1 MTHTRH
7 ALDTHLTHTPDA
19 DACRCLQQGVYK
31 LHALEHARHALEHAR
46 TQGDIP
52 KLTLHAPQLSQVNC
66 ASTGGVGSS
75 SLSGV
80 GSSVSC
86 AQSNAHVVATLH
98 TADAVGKAGVGSQDA
113 KWPLSAESQL
123 LQKRRVKRQATWLV
137 SPQGKGRVVAPGVSV
152 RQRDGDKGARGESAR
167 GQGHGGF
174 AGEDVE
180 GSASRFGG
188 NRRAR
193 AGTSSGNTHACAS
206 VSPAVSSC
214 VPTTTAPNEPRH
226 AARASLSPAT
236 SPSCVPG
243 SEWGRGDE
251 CASHA
256 QGVSVERERGG
267 KRKMHELQDGSGTR
281 ERLER
286 NKRAGCVV
294 RGDGQA
300 AGQGESDAKTRA
312 MLTLGR
318 RVEVQISDGMEYEGA
333 GGAWGN
339 VCVGVI
345 TQRLADGKFRVRDL
359 NSERDLYVWNRISSC
374 LV

>member
-1 MTHTRH
+1 MS
-7 ALDTHLTHTPDA
+7 
-19 DACRCLQQGVYK
+19 G
-31 LHALEHARHALEHAR
+31 
-46 TQGDIP
+46 
-52 KLTLHAPQLSQVNC
+52 APSNC
-66 ASTGGVGSS
+66 
-75 SLSGV
+75 
-80 GSSVSC
+80 
-86 AQSNAHVVATLH
+86 HVVARLH
-98 TADAVGKAGVGSQDA
+98 TADAVSKAEGEYQDA

-137 SPQGKGRVVAPGVSV
+137 PPQGKGRVVAPGISV
-152 RQRDGDKGARGESAR
+152 RQSDGDKGARGEIAR
-167 GQGHGGF
+167 GQGQGGI
-174 AGEDVE
+174 AEEDVE
-180 GSASRFGG
+180 GSASRLGG
-188 NRRAR
+188 YRRAG
-193 AGTSSGNTHACAS
+193 AGTSSSNTHACAS

-214 VPTTTAPNEPRH
+214 VPTTTAPNETRH
-226 AARASLSPAT
+226 AACASLSPAT